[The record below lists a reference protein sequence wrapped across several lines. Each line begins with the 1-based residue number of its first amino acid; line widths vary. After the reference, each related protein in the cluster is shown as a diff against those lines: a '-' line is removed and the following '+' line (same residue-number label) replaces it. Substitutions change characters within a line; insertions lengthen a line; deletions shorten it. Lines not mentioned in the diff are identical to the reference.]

1 MRKILRFLVVFVSA
15 LLVWGIA
22 FAFDIPNGLARTAM
36 DYEVWA
42 SDQSNSKAGA
52 SAPGISG
59 SWIWIWDSRD
69 LNQQVKT
76 GKPAAP
82 IGCDGRN
89 RPGTGPCNLYDVF
102 PASLKEYDTNGL
114 TGNTLADVSGF
125 GRLHGVLS
133 DPQNRYLNA
142 SFFAPDGGYV
152 GIIDGETKE
161 AVSLFRVSGT
171 SEGRSVHMSFWNTN
185 GSALLI
191 ANLNGK
197 VLERI
202 DIKRDRGGKIINAVF
217 NKSASLGVG
226 KNLQISD
233 QPKVYLGKNS
243 QGRSMIGSITGNYDL
258 QALGNLT
265 PNGLCKEN
273 GCGTGS
279 DAPLGGRPMNM
290 IICPVPADNGKV
302 FVSFSGGGLMVADAK
317 TTPMSIVGEYSNQF
331 FNGAGC
337 GGVQVSKN
345 MWLNTGVGTSA
356 AGATQST
363 YTIYDI
369 NTQAFGKTANA
380 PNTPAPRVIFK
391 DPNNT
396 ATGGNS
402 SGQASNSTGQLPGVS
417 TRRDAHGI
425 AQTLDGL
432 YVHAAD
438 RIQNRIEVFN
448 TKTLAITSYDLT
460 SADGKGNNIGPC
472 ASTSVPDY
480 PRSLS
485 NDPAPDLMQ
494 ATPDNKYLVVA
505 LRGPIPVS
513 VNHASQGSC
522 PGIGVIELTQRGAS
536 GKLVSVLRASNTVDT
551 VKVDIPAPGGYAYQ
565 GNEHSDIHNIAIR
578 QKHHPGGSIFDFHI
592 KP

>member
-15 LLVWGIA
+15 LLVLGIA
-22 FAFDIPNGLARTAM
+22 FAFDIPNGLARSAM

-42 SDQSNSKAGA
+42 SDQSNSQAGA

-59 SWIWIWDSRD
+59 SSIWIWDSRD

-133 DPQNRYLNA
+133 DSQNRYLNA

-171 SEGRSVHMSFWNTN
+171 SAGRSVHMAFWNTN

-226 KNLQISD
+226 KNLQISG

-273 GCGTGS
+273 GCGAGS
-279 DAPLGGRPMNM
+279 DAPLGGRPMNL
-290 IICPVPADNGKV
+290 IICPIAADNDKV
-302 FVSFSGGGLMVADAK
+302 FVTFSGGGLMVADAK

-337 GGVQVSKN
+337 GGEQVGKK

-369 NTQAFGKTANA
+369 DTQAFGKTANA

-396 ATGGNS
+396 VTGGNS

-425 AQTLDGL
+425 TQTLAGL

-438 RIQNRIEVFN
+438 RIQNRIQVFN

-460 SADGKGNNIGPC
+460 SADGKGNGIGPC
-472 ASTSVPDY
+472 ASTSAPDY

-513 VNHASQGSC
+513 VDHASQGSC

-565 GNEHSDIHNIAIR
+565 GNEHSDIHGITIR
-578 QKHHPGGSIFDFHI
+578 EKHHPSGSRFDFHI

>member
-15 LLVWGIA
+15 LLVLGIA
-22 FAFDIPNGLARTAM
+22 FAFDIPNGLARSAM

-42 SDQSNSKAGA
+42 SDQSNSQAGA

-59 SWIWIWDSRD
+59 SSIWIWDSRD
-69 LNQQVKT
+69 LDRQVKT

-125 GRLHGVLS
+125 GRLHGVVS
-133 DPQNRYLNA
+133 DPQNRYINA
-142 SFFAPDGGYV
+142 SVFAPDGGYV

-171 SEGRSVHMSFWNTN
+171 SAGRSVHMSFWNTN

-202 DIKRDRGGKIINAVF
+202 DIQRDRGGKIINAVF

-226 KNLQISD
+226 KNLQISG

-243 QGRSMIGSITGNYDL
+243 QGRAMIGSITGNYNL

-290 IICPVPADNGKV
+290 IICPIAADNDKV
-302 FVSFSGGGLMVADAK
+302 FVTFSGGGLMVADAK

-337 GGVQVSKN
+337 GGEQVGKK

-369 NTQAFGKTANA
+369 DTQAFGKTANA

-425 AQTLDGL
+425 TQTLAGL

-438 RIQNRIEVFN
+438 RIQNRIQVFN

-460 SADGKGNNIGPC
+460 SADGKGNGIGPC
-472 ASTSVPDY
+472 ASTSAPDY

-513 VNHASQGSC
+513 VDHASQGSC

-565 GNEHSDIHNIAIR
+565 GNEHSDIHGITIR
-578 QKHHPGGSIFDFHI
+578 EKHHPWGSRFDFHI